1 MYLVAQEK
9 KTPFFAVHFYD
20 IALRFNPNYRFDPEC
35 PPSVHTTS
43 KVSITHFS
51 LKVHSNKTNP
61 TC

>member
-43 KVSITHFS
+43 KVSITHF
-51 LKVHSNKTNP
+51 
-61 TC
+61 